1 MGSEEGV
8 EPRETGA
15 EREEEKEV
23 VRCGDG
29 SVASVKSRPVHFF
42 FFLSGRDSL
51 VWSGVVP
58 G

>member
-8 EPRETGA
+8 DPRGTDA

-29 SVASVKSRPVHFF
+29 SVASVKSRPVHLFF
-42 FFLSGRDSL
+42 FFFQAGIVSY
-51 VWSGVVP
+51 GVV
-58 G
+58 

>member
-42 FFLSGRDSL
+42 FFFIR
-51 VWSGVVP
+51 P

>member
-42 FFLSGRDSL
+42 FFYQAGIVSY
-51 VWSGVVP
+51 GVV
-58 G
+58 